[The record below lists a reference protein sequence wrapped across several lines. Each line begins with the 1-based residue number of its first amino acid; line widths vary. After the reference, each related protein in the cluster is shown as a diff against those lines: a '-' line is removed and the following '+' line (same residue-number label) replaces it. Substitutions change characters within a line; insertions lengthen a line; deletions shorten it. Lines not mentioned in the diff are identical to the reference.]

1 MSTSLAYQHK
11 KSDFDILV
19 VEDDALLNEQIS
31 ELLINQGYSVT
42 QCFDGNK
49 ALDLAVAQRF
59 SLILL
64 DVMLPGKDGLA
75 VLNILR
81 SCNSTP
87 VIIVSAKHAEEE
99 RIRGLSAGADDYLA
113 KPFNSQE
120 LLLRVYSVLRRVFK
134 QDTHTPYVASIDG
147 LEINSLHQQIFL
159 HSKLLTFTP
168 IEFGLLQVLIKNQ
181 AQILLKPFLY
191 QVVLNKRFS
200 QYDRS
205 LDMHMSRIR
214 KKLNNAG
221 WDGSRLHTVHGQG
234 YCIK

>member
-1 MSTSLAYQHK
+1 MSAPQAYQRNK
-11 KSDFDILV
+11 FDFDILV
-19 VEDDALLNEQIS
+19 VEDDTLLNDQIT
-31 ELLINQGYSVT
+31 ELLANQGYSVT
-42 QCFDGNK
+42 QCFDGNH

-64 DVMLPGKDGLA
+64 DVMLPEKDGLA

-99 RIRGLSAGADDYLA
+99 RILGLSAGADDYLA

-120 LLLRVYSVLRRVFK
+120 LLLRVDSVLRRVFK
-134 QDTHTPYVASIDG
+134 QDTNTPYIANIDG
-147 LEINSLHQQIFL
+147 LEIDSLHQQVFL
-159 HSKLLTFTP
+159 HCELLTFTP
-168 IEFGLLQVLIKNQ
+168 IEFGLLQILMKNQ